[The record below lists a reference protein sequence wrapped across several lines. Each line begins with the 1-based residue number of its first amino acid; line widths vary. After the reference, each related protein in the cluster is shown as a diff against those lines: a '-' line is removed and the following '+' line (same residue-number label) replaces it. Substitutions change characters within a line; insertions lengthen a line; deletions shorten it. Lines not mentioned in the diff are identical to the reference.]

1 MKSLRFFRTLGSVI
15 TIAIACNV
23 YAQGDNPTETTSTTA
38 SSKASNQ
45 ANRALARKVRGALA
59 RTQGLNVSSISVRA
73 RGGAVVLTGS
83 VPSQRQIDLAGEAA
97 RGVEG
102 VTSVSNKL
110 TVVQQ

>member
-38 SSKASNQ
+38 SGKASNQ